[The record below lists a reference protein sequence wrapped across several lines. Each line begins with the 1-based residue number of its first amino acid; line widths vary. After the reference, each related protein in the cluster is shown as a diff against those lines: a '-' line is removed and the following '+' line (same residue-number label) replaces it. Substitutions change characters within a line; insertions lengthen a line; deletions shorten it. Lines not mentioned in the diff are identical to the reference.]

1 MHGISQGAVGL
12 PLFLVDCCLQVAGK
26 VAPTAQVAAVAPL
39 CSLALLRNKGGH
51 LLLLRGEAGEGPSST
66 N

>member
-12 PLFLVDCCLQVAGK
+12 PFFLVDCCLQVAGK
-26 VAPTAQVAAVAPL
+26 VAPTAQVAAVAPH
-39 CSLALLRNKGGH
+39 LALLRTKGGH